1 MPSIL
6 STPAAEI
13 PIHFF
18 RLPAAQREILLVNV
32 LTDPTLYE
40 RILASA
46 LYLDDPIFPQ
56 AITLFHNY
64 VLIRQMFAR
73 LAVPRLPVQIA
84 EAFNP
89 ALSAAR
95 TTVLVLLV
103 DRGLNRLL
111 GTLPRDHLAN
121 ILHTVLLS
129 LSEEQHRAYYG
140 GEQMAEE
147 VPQQPESRISQPRAT
162 NPCSPRL
169 TRDSSPTDSLSSTDT
184 TINSLPQLA

>member
-6 STPAAEI
+6 STPTAEI

-18 RLPAAQREILLVNV
+18 HLLNAQREILLVNI
-32 LTDPTLYE
+32 LTDPVLYE

-46 LYLDDPIFPQ
+46 LYHDNPIFPP

-64 VLIRQMFAR
+64 VLIHQMFAR
-73 LAVPRLPVQIA
+73 LAIPHLPVQIA
-84 EAFNP
+84 EAFDP
-89 ALSAAR
+89 ALSTAR

-121 ILHTVLLS
+121 ILHTILLS
-129 LSEEQHRAYYG
+129 LSEQ
-140 GEQMAEE
+140 
-147 VPQQPESRISQPRAT
+147 
-162 NPCSPRL
+162 C
-169 TRDSSPTDSLSSTDT
+169 
-184 TINSLPQLA
+184 